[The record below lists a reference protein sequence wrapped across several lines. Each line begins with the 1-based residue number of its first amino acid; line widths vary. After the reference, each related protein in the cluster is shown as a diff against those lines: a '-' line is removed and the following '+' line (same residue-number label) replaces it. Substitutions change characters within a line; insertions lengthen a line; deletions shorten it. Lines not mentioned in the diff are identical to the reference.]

1 MSTDENNDK
10 KKIELT
16 PSTTPASV
24 FLIAK
29 KFVKLRL

>member
-16 PSTTPASV
+16 PTPTPASV
-24 FLIAK
+24 LLIAK
-29 KFVKLRL
+29 KFLKIRL